1 MPWPKTGAPDAKN
14 GNRKHKHGH
23 AQLATTSD
31 THAETSS
38 MSTAMG
44 HRAPLAST
52 RNMSTAMGREAPL
65 ASTRVYAYVCTCSA
79 PAPWEPG
86 PRQTLNLHDK
96 QTLNLHNSALI
107 RPLEE
112 LLHYKCSTLRGELD
126 SPTPRVFRGFWSQVC
141 LG

>member
-1 MPWPKTGAPDAKN
+1 
-14 GNRKHKHGH
+14 
-23 AQLATTSD
+23 
-31 THAETSS
+31 
-38 MSTAMG
+38 
-44 HRAPLAST
+44 
-52 RNMSTAMGREAPL
+52 MGREAPL

-126 SPTPRVFRGFWSQVC
+126 SPTPRVFGVLWMVVFE
-141 LG
+141 G